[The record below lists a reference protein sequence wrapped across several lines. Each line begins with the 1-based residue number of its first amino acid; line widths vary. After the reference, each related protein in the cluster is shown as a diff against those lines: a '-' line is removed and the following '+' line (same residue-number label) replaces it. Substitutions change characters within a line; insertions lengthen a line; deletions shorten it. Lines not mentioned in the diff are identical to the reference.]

1 MHGEIFWNFL
11 SWKSI
16 NFSLLRSPSI
26 LYQAVSTKYVI
37 TFSPLY
43 PLPGATKAR
52 DHLLKLQWNTEIIQ
66 EKDWIW
72 RRFGSSILVN
82 FDLLIKST
90 STLWTLCY
98 TSISLKTLM
107 IHSNISPNVTTQP
120 KPAIIILPA
129 NVDKTTLSA
138 EYLDPH
144 MPTVCALPRDSS
156 WRPWQLVSPPAALTR
171 AGCDCDWSV
180 ISFYKLLSVLLLAVN
195 DITSWSV

>member
-1 MHGEIFWNFL
+1 MNDIKQYAWWNLLKLPIVKIHQLF
-11 SWKSI
+11 SPP
-16 NFSLLRSPSI
+16 FSLHFISGCVYKKCDHS
-26 LYQAVSTKYVI
+26 
-37 TFSPLY
+37 SPLY

-120 KPAIIILPA
+120 KPAI
-129 NVDKTTLSA
+129 SSS
-138 EYLDPH
+138 
-144 MPTVCALPRDSS
+144 VCS
-156 WRPWQLVSPPAALTR
+156 QN
-171 AGCDCDWSV
+171 
-180 ISFYKLLSVLLLAVN
+180 KLLSIWPVSNDLSFRACPVGWLGWQALSLLAGGDRYSHGWLVTTQCFDHAMN
-195 DITSWSV
+195 

>member
-11 SWKSI
+11 SWRSI
-16 NFSLLRSPSI
+16 NFSLLRSLSI

-120 KPAIIILPA
+120 KPAI
-129 NVDKTTLSA
+129 SSS
-138 EYLDPH
+138 
-144 MPTVCALPRDSS
+144 VCS
-156 WRPWQLVSPPAALTR
+156 QN
-171 AGCDCDWSV
+171 
-180 ISFYKLLSVLLLAVN
+180 KLLSIWPVSNDLSFRACPVGWLGWQALSLLAGGDRFSHGWLVTTQRFDHAMN
-195 DITSWSV
+195 

>member
-1 MHGEIFWNFL
+1 MHGEILWNFL

-26 LYQAVSTKYVI
+26 VYQAVSTKYVI

-120 KPAIIILPA
+120 KPAI
-129 NVDKTTLSA
+129 SSS
-138 EYLDPH
+138 
-144 MPTVCALPRDSS
+144 VCS
-156 WRPWQLVSPPAALTR
+156 QN
-171 AGCDCDWSV
+171 
-180 ISFYKLLSVLLLAVN
+180 KLLSIWPVSNGLSFLRLPSGLIGLASTLSSRWREPIQSRMISHHTMFWPRN
-195 DITSWSV
+195 ELMSYNWLN

>member
-11 SWKSI
+11 SWRSI
-16 NFSLLRSPSI
+16 NFSLLRSLSI

-120 KPAIIILPA
+120 KPAI
-129 NVDKTTLSA
+129 SSS
-138 EYLDPH
+138 
-144 MPTVCALPRDSS
+144 VCS
-156 WRPWQLVSPPAALTR
+156 QN
-171 AGCDCDWSV
+171 
-180 ISFYKLLSVLLLAVN
+180 KLLSIWPVSNDLSFRACPVGWLGWQALSLLAGGDRYSHGWLVTTQCFDHAMN
-195 DITSWSV
+195 

>member
-11 SWKSI
+11 SWRSI

-120 KPAIIILPA
+120 KPAI
-129 NVDKTTLSA
+129 SSS
-138 EYLDPH
+138 
-144 MPTVCALPRDSS
+144 VCS
-156 WRPWQLVSPPAALTR
+156 QN
-171 AGCDCDWSV
+171 
-180 ISFYKLLSVLLLAVN
+180 KLLSIWPVSNDLSFRACPVGWLGWQALSLLAGGDRFSHGWLVTTQRFDHAMN
-195 DITSWSV
+195 

>member
-1 MHGEIFWNFL
+1 MHGEILWNFL

-37 TFSPLY
+37 TSSPLY

-72 RRFGSSILVN
+72 RKFGSSILVN

-120 KPAIIILPA
+120 KPAI
-129 NVDKTTLSA
+129 SSS
-138 EYLDPH
+138 
-144 MPTVCALPRDSS
+144 VCS
-156 WRPWQLVSPPAALTR
+156 QN
-171 AGCDCDWSV
+171 
-180 ISFYKLLSVLLLAVN
+180 KLLSIWPVSNDLSFRACPVGWLGWQALSLLAGGDRFSHGWLVTTQRFDHAMN
-195 DITSWSV
+195 